1 MTSRTT
7 PEVPAVLA
15 GAPGPAPYGL
25 TRRETRAELRRL
37 AAADWQLWEL
47 HRRFG
52 NPRQWQTPAPTTN
65 SEKEV
70 TAW

>member
-1 MTSRTT
+1 MTTRTT

-25 TRRETRAELRRL
+25 TPGEARAELRRL
-37 AAADWQLWEL
+37 AAAGWQLWEI

-52 NPRQWQTPAPTTN
+52 NPRQWQTATPPR
-65 SEKEV
+65 
-70 TAW
+70 TARRR